1 MKRRKIVLL
10 AGGRMQSVAAL
21 GLAGVIAGIITVSSR
36 GQAEIAG
43 QLAAFG
49 LIVVAF
55 ALALGSAR
63 LVGVATLPM
72 LGAALIA
79 SAAADEPAWAR
90 SIVLG
95 ILWYVTAELAWD
107 AIERRDGVTRSSAF
121 NNRRIDEGAIVV
133 TLSLAITAAGLLASS
148 FAPVRTVLTV
158 GPVIVGLLAA
168 LVLATRFIRKAAE
181 EDGTTSAQETPN
193 GLRR

>member
-1 MKRRKIVLL
+1 
-10 AGGRMQSVAAL
+10 MQSVAAL